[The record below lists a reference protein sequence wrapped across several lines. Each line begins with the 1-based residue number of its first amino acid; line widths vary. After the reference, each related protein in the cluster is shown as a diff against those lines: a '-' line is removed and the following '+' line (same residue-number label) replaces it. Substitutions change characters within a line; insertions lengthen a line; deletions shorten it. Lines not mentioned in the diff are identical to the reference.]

1 MISMEMTD
9 ENVID
14 SGCFDLIFSGLNLHS
29 LPTVQQQKILPKS
42 KDLGSVI
49 SPMNWDG

>member
-1 MISMEMTD
+1 MKMTD

-14 SGCFDLIFSGLNLHS
+14 SGYFDFIFSGLNLHS
-29 LPTVQQQKILPKS
+29 LSTIKQQKILPKS